1 MWDISKLSLP
11 ISIPFLP
18 ALHPAALYFIGS
30 KKPDASGAGGNEN
43 RNSMKTRLHCGLVTL
58 GQHLRADNTASQL
71 AEFAVSLPLLVVFV
85 VGIFDFGGA
94 FTVKQK
100 LANAAREGARAAA
113 AGPASDVGRS
123 SAAPVSV
130 NDAVQVVD
138 NYLLG
143 ENINDCG
150 LNGSSG
156 LGASLTWTYHV
167 TITGPP
173 VCDLKLIINRGCTTQ
188 KNTAEG
194 TVYVVD
200 TCVTIEYAYNWRFNN
215 VIGLLRGSLTLPS
228 KLTTTAV
235 AFNEN

>member
-1 MWDISKLSLP
+1 MKAW
-11 ISIPFLP
+11 
-18 ALHPAALYFIGS
+18 LH
-30 KKPDASGAGGNEN
+30 
-43 RNSMKTRLHCGLVTL
+43 RGLVTL
-58 GQHLRADNTASQL
+58 GHVSADNRASQL

-94 FTVKQK
+94 FTLKQK
-100 LANAAREGARAAA
+100 LANAAREGARTAAA
-113 AGPASDVGRS
+113 APASDVGKS

-130 NDAVQVVD
+130 SDAFQVVD

-150 LNGSSG
+150 LKGSTG
-156 LGASLTWTYHV
+156 LGPSLTWTYHA
-167 TITGPP
+167 TISGPP
-173 VCDLKLIINRGCTTQ
+173 VCDLKLIINRGCTTRQ
-188 KNTAEG
+188 NAAEG

-215 VIGLLRGSLTLPS
+215 VIGLFGGSLTLPS

-235 AFNEN
+235 ALNEN

>member
-1 MWDISKLSLP
+1 MKSW
-11 ISIPFLP
+11 
-18 ALHPAALYFIGS
+18 LH
-30 KKPDASGAGGNEN
+30 
-43 RNSMKTRLHCGLVTL
+43 RGLVAL
-58 GQHLRADNTASQL
+58 GQHLRADNRASQL

-94 FTVKQK
+94 FTLKQR

-113 AGPASDVGRS
+113 AAPASDVGKS
-123 SAAPVSV
+123 SAPVSV
-130 NDAVQVVD
+130 SDAFQVVD

-150 LNGSSG
+150 LKGSTG
-156 LGASLTWTYHV
+156 LEGPSLTWTYQA
-167 TITGPP
+167 TISGPP
-173 VCDLKLIINRGCTTQ
+173 VCDLKLIINRGCTTPQ
-188 KNTAEG
+188 STAEG

-200 TCVTIEYAYNWRFNN
+200 TCVTIDYAYNWRFNN
-215 VIGLLRGSLTLPS
+215 VIGLLGRSLALPS

>member
-1 MWDISKLSLP
+1 
-11 ISIPFLP
+11 
-18 ALHPAALYFIGS
+18 
-30 KKPDASGAGGNEN
+30 
-43 RNSMKTRLHCGLVTL
+43 MKAWLHCGLAAL
-58 GQHLRADNTASQL
+58 GEHLRADNTGSQV

-94 FTVKQK
+94 FTLKQK
-100 LANAAREGARAAA
+100 LANAVREGARTAAA
-113 AGPASDVGRS
+113 APASDVGKS

-130 NDAVQVVD
+130 SDAFQVVD

-150 LNGSSG
+150 LKGSAG

-167 TITGPP
+167 TISGPP

-188 KNTAEG
+188 QSTAQG

-200 TCVTIEYAYNWRFNN
+200 TCVTIEYAYHWRFNN
-215 VIGLLRGSLTLPS
+215 VIGLLGGSLTLPS

>member
-1 MWDISKLSLP
+1 MWDISKLPVP
-11 ISIPFLP
+11 IPVPFLP
-18 ALHPAALYFIGS
+18 ALHAAALHFIGF
-30 KKPDASGAGGNEN
+30 KKPDASGVGGNEN
-43 RNSMKTRLHCGLVTL
+43 RNSMNAWLHRGFVV
-58 GQHLRADNTASQL
+58 GRRLRADNSASQL

-94 FTVKQK
+94 FTLKQK

-113 AGPASDVGRS
+113 AAPASDVGKS
-123 SAAPVSV
+123 SVPVSV
-130 NDAVQVVD
+130 SDAFQIVD

-150 LNGSSG
+150 LKGSTG
-156 LGASLTWTYHV
+156 LAASLTWTYHA
-167 TITGPP
+167 TISGPP
-173 VCDLKLIINRGCTTQ
+173 VCDLKLIINRGCTTAQ
-188 KNTAEG
+188 STAQG

-215 VIGLLRGSLTLPS
+215 VIGLLGRSLALPS
-228 KLTTTAV
+228 KLITTAV